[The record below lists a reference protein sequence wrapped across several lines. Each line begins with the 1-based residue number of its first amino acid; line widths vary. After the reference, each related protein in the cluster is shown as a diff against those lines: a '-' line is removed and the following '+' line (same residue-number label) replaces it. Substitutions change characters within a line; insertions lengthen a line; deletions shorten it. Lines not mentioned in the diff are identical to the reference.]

1 MMEVAFVLGI
11 STLLQIAAALL
22 ALRLIRVTGRQPAWV
37 LIATAVSLMAVWRCI
52 TLFRLISGDLAHP
65 PDLSAEL
72 VALATS
78 TLMVTGIALIAPL
91 FLSTRHSEETPQT
104 SEAKYREL
112 VQNANSIILRLDTQG
127 RITFLNEFAQS
138 FFGYTKDE
146 ILGQNIIGR
155 IVPERETS
163 GRDLTSMIEDIVRY
177 PEQYINNENENMRR
191 NGERVWVAW
200 TNKAILDGN
209 GHVTEILCIGNDIT
223 ERVQAQEALQESE
236 ERLRNLVEN
245 MPIVCFTFDQQ
256 GRILSWNRAAERVYG
271 YTKDE
276 AIGANSYDLIVT
288 PMTKEATDRVIQ
300 KVFAGKRVEG
310 SEWQDRDKQGQIG
323 WRIGNTFPLLNADG
337 SVDCGVNLN
346 IDITERKRLEEQFRQ
361 AQKMEAVGLLAGG
374 IAHDFNNLLT
384 AINGFARLIQSR
396 LAPDDPC
403 YELTGKILGAGQRAA
418 DLVRQLLT
426 FSRKQVI
433 EPRVLDLNDAV
444 VNMDK
449 MLRRVIGEDIE
460 LETFPAPDL
469 WPVKVDPTQIEQV
482 IVNLAVNA
490 RDAMSYGGTLIIETA
505 NVTLDQDYAHQH
517 AEATPGEHVLLAIS
531 DTGIGMSGEVQAHIF
546 EPFFTTKEVGKGT
559 GLGLATVYGVVKQSG
574 GHIQVHSEEG
584 DGTTFKIYLPR
595 AEEVVAPLPQYDHQA
610 GVVPRGTETVLLV
623 EDAPAVRDMTA
634 RVLRQQGYTVLEAGN
649 GEEALRQAQ
658 EHPGDIHLLLTDVVM
673 PRISGKALADRMS
686 TICPEAKVLF
696 TSGYTGNVILHQGAP
711 GPSTPFIQKPFSPE
725 KLAHKVREVLDG
737 RR

>member
-11 STLLQIAAALL
+11 SILLQIAAATL

-37 LIATAVSLMAVWRCI
+37 LIAMAVFLMAVWRCI

-65 PDLSAEL
+65 PDLSAEW

-78 TLMVTGIALIAPL
+78 ALMVAGITLIAPL
-91 FLSTRHSEETPQT
+91 FLSTRHSQETPQA

-127 RITFLNEFAQS
+127 RVTFLNEFAQS

-200 TNKAILDGN
+200 TNKAILDGDD
-209 GHVTEILCIGNDIT
+209 HVTEILCIGNDIT

-490 RDAMSYGGTLIIETA
+490 RDAMPYGGTLIIETA

-696 TSGYTGNVILHQGAP
+696 TSGYTGNVIVHHDAP